1 MTARDLISDWAWY
14 GPARGTILAVFVAAA
29 TPSALAAQDARASTL
44 RTTGTQEGPST
55 LVAWREKIWRVYADG
70 TIDPP
75 FAFPGRDTQHANH
88 GTTFP
93 LPSDDNRYI
102 AFTRDNDLWMLELA
116 TGAETRATH
125 LGWPST
131 PGNPAG
137 YVLTTQ
143 WSADSRRFLYY
154 VKPGHPGDPRWAAPN
169 LTVPSADY
177 GFQIYDLE
185 SGQSTP
191 VRIPGDFLA
200 WLPSGDIVLRVGGM
214 LRNAQ
219 LFHLGAHDSALTMV
233 TPVRGWFDRVDPRI
247 YDNRLL
253 AAIFR
258 PKDRVVWIDL
268 ATGAVEDVA
277 TFDEMGRNVWP
288 YYSPSDTRVAH
299 QVFFPVDGWVVDD
312 GEVVYRCRDCTPKW
326 IDDHAIAILHGR
338 ELVVVDVATAQVIG
352 RRAIR

>member
-1 MTARDLISDWAWY
+1 MISRLIAVTVLLSAGFSVVSVQEVARD
-14 GPARGTILAVFVAAA
+14 
-29 TPSALAAQDARASTL
+29 TPKA
-44 RTTGTQEGPST
+44 TGTQQGPST
-55 LVAWREKIWRVYADG
+55 LIAWREKIWRVYADG

-75 FAFPGRDTQHANH
+75 YAFPGPDTQHANH
-88 GTTFP
+88 GTTCP
-93 LPSDDNRYI
+93 LPSDDERYI

-154 VKPGHPGDPRWAAPN
+154 LKPGHPGDPRWAAPN

-200 WLPSGDIVLRVGGM
+200 WLPSGDIVFQMPRFG
-214 LRNAQ
+214 Q
-219 LFHLGAHDSALTMV
+219 LSRLGAHDSSLTMV

-253 AAIFR
+253 AEIFR
-258 PKDRVVWIDL
+258 PKERVVWIDL

-277 TFDEMGRNVWP
+277 PVDNMGRNAWP
-288 YYSPSDTRVAH
+288 YHSPSDTRVAH

-326 IDDHAIAILHGR
+326 IDDHAIAILHRR
-338 ELVVVDVATAQVIG
+338 ELVVVDVETAQVIG
-352 RRAIR
+352 RRATR